1 MSVFHSNTERLIDYW
16 RSLGGQRRPPA
27 RAALDP
33 TAFSE
38 LLPQTFMLAR
48 VASGLYPVRLSGGF
62 VADLHQAD
70 LRGRNALGLFRERDR
85 RELHTALET
94 ARRRPE
100 PMVATVEIVTDG
112 PGLEM
117 EVLFAP
123 LAGGEHTPDR
133 FLGLYQPLGR
143 VSRLGDHRV
152 RELAIRNLRG
162 AGAANEEIPRLRLA
176 TLDGRRIA

>member
-27 RAALDP
+27 RASIDP
-33 TAFSE
+33 GVFSE
-38 LLPQTFMLAR
+38 LLPQVFMLAR

-62 VADLHQAD
+62 VADLHQSD
-70 LRGRNALGLFRERDR
+70 LRGRNALTLFRERDR
-85 RELHTALET
+85 IELRAALET

-100 PMVATVEIVTDG
+100 PIVATVDIATNG
-112 PGLEM
+112 STLGM

-123 LAGGEHTPDR
+123 LAGAEHTPDR
-133 FLGLYQPLGR
+133 FLGLYQPLDR
-143 VSRLGDHRV
+143 ISRLGDAPV
-152 RELAIRNLRG
+152 RELALRELRG
-162 AGAANEEIPRLRLA
+162 GGAANEEIPRLRLA